1 MLLIEFNS
9 AYTEVENYSK
19 RVVPSYKKSF
29 ETNILAYSQNT
40 GDLMKVI
47 LAWDDLQMAQMK
59 YVEYL
64 GTLLKLQA
72 EYEREM
78 QIR

>member
-1 MLLIEFNS
+1 
-9 AYTEVENYSK
+9 VENYSK
-19 RVVPSYKKSF
+19 RVVPSYKKNF
-29 ETNILAYSQNT
+29 ETNILSYSQNT